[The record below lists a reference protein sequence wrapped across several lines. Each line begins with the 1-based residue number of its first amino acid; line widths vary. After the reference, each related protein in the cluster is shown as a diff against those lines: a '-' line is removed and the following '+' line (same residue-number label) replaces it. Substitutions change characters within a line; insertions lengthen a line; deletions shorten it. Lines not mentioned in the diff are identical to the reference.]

1 MSKDNWLYA
10 ENKLDYIYSKKD
22 ATISKYSNSKL
33 NVKMIQFL
41 NTRHSS
47 IFRTEFKM
55 VIQIWS
61 QAKSKDGNKIWSQ
74 TSKDGNKI
82 WSQTKSN
89 DGNKIW
95 SQAKFKY
102 GNRICSQARNL
113 KPS

>member
-1 MSKDNWLYA
+1 MSNDNGLYA

-22 ATISKYSNSKL
+22 VTISKYSNSKL

-55 VIQIWS
+55 VIKIWS
-61 QAKSKDGNKIWSQ
+61 QAK
-74 TSKDGNKI
+74 SKDGNKI

-95 SQAKFKY
+95 RQAKFKY
-102 GNRICSQARNL
+102 GNRIWSQARNL